1 MINDLLPLLLL
12 LLPLETLSG
21 KDDVV
26 IVEPAAMI
34 VKPSADG
41 KWQMVRPSSITTQS
55 REPRRGEVEL
65 DLFQVETDKG
75 RNEEEEPSRISSV
88 QLELF
93 RVEKKKDNPKEQE
106 RGAVELSLFGDGS
119 SREKNNERDSKA
131 YALISQNPSGN
142 WVQKGSSEN
151 KVRCFVL
158 LFLPLRLISP
168 PFQVLPFKLNL
179 LGVESKVSSNISIL
193 KSLQLKTGRSD
204 TREKPEGGER
214 NNREEWGRGLFGGR
228 VCKDHGGQEQGS
240 QEAEGAEGGEGAAQF
255 RFRSGSG

>member
-1 MINDLLPLLLL
+1 MSNHLLPLLLL

-41 KWQMVRPSSITTQS
+41 KWQMVKPSSTSADGKWQMVRTSSITTQS

-106 RGAVELSLFGDGS
+106 RGVVELSLFGDGS

-151 KVRCFVL
+151 KVCASVL
-158 LFLPLRLISP
+158 LFLPLR
-168 PFQVLPFKLNL
+168 
-179 LGVESKVSSNISIL
+179 
-193 KSLQLKTGRSD
+193 
-204 TREKPEGGER
+204 
-214 NNREEWGRGLFGGR
+214 
-228 VCKDHGGQEQGS
+228 
-240 QEAEGAEGGEGAAQF
+240 
-255 RFRSGSG
+255 